1 MAKNANATEGTYSA
15 APFITYDG
23 IDSDDVRAEVSVV
36 VGYGD
41 VAEVEDSKAGKT
53 KKVSFEVSNTTWRT
67 SGWTRSPKLQAMIA
81 KAQETNEPIHF
92 RVETR
97 RKDGIDR
104 TRPIKELD
112 SSRGAEIV
120 KSLAALKFEG
130 DDAWT
135 VSDDAFTRIDE
146 DPSNGRSV
154 NANQQSLDQ
163 LRSTAG
169 ASRSENESNGRNG
182 AFEPAPYVAVWRG
195 EINPG
200 TIGVS
205 VPLTFLSNLMEY
217 ERESGIEI
225 DKDRR
230 KEIAL
235 VLLRIA
241 NALQKDI
248 YVKFLKAEYA
258 GVDLTSGSHTRARA
272 LLFEAMRS
280 FFPITEEIVSD
291 DAEFKKWQKNLYGTA
306 YSMWVWAIESVD
318 EFIK

>member
-1 MAKNANATEGTYSA
+1 MAKNPNATEGTYSA

-23 IDSDDVRAEVSVV
+23 IDSDGVRAEVSVV

-41 VAEVEDSKAGKT
+41 VDEVEDSKAGKT
-53 KKVSFEVSNTTWRT
+53 KKVSFQVSNTTWGS
-67 SGWTRSPKLQAMIA
+67 SGWTRSPKLQAMIEE
-81 KAQETNEPIHF
+81 AQETNEPIHF

-104 TRPIKELD
+104 TKPFKDLD

-130 DDAWT
+130 DTEWT
-135 VSDDAFTRIDE
+135 VSDDAVTRIDE

-154 NANQQSLDQ
+154 NANQQSIDQ
-163 LRSTAG
+163 LRPSAG
-169 ASRSENESNGRNG
+169 ESRSDGGSNGRNS

-205 VPLTFLSNLMEY
+205 VPLNFLSNLMEY
-217 ERESGIEI
+217 ERESGVKI
-225 DKDRR
+225 DKERR
-230 KEIAL
+230 KEVAL

-248 YVKFLKAEYA
+248 YVKFLKADYA
-258 GVDLTSGSHTRARA
+258 GVDLTAGSHTRARA
-272 LLFEAMRS
+272 LIFEVMRS
-280 FFPITEEIVSD
+280 FFPISDEIVSND
-291 DAEFKKWQKNLYGTA
+291 EEFKNWQRNIYNTA
-306 YSMWVWAIESVD
+306 YGMWVWAIESVD